1 MKNSFYTFY
10 ITHKEANVPIR
21 ERFSLSERET
31 ETFLLSLQQSEF
43 IKEIFVLSTCNR
55 TEIYCYG
62 TENSLSIIKEKFAQI
77 KYISIEELMEMGFR
91 ENDNSEEV
99 IKRFFEI
106 SVGADS
112 QIVGD
117 WQITNQVKQAY
128 QLANEVGTIGTY
140 FHKLIHFVLQ
150 ASKKITTQT
159 IFRSGAASVSFATAD
174 LVRQLSKQKTV
185 YNSLNN
191 DIEKNT
197 TKDIIKNENA
207 TTKQLKVL
215 VVGVGKIGSDTVR
228 HLRKMGIKNV
238 KITNRTIG
246 KSAMLATENAYEI
259 VDFKDVF
266 EEAQKVDVVIS
277 SVSQPNFFNSQTI
290 ETSKLTENQCFIDL
304 SMPRS
309 IESELSN
316 FAKIYNI
323 DDLKEQTKA
332 VREERMTALPLVY
345 EILEKG
351 IQEFEKWKDE
361 HQYIILLHPFKMALE
376 ELKTNISNKYSSEL
390 DEKNKELMMQMLN
403 DFTQKAM
410 RIPVV
415 NLKIQLNNSSN
426 TENQKP
432 FLDTVQRLFS

>member
-1 MKNSFYTFY
+1 MKYSFYTFY
-10 ITHKEANVPIR
+10 ITHKEADVPIR

-31 ETFLLSLQQSEF
+31 EAFLLSLQQTEF
-43 IKEIFVLSTCNR
+43 IKEVFVLSTCNR

-62 TENSLSIIKEKFAQI
+62 AENSLSIIKTKFAQL
-77 KYISIEELMEMGFR
+77 KQISIEELIEMGFK

-174 LVRQLSKQKTV
+174 LVRQISKQKTV
-185 YNSLNN
+185 YDSLNN
-191 DIEKNT
+191 DIEKNANTT
-197 TKDIIKNENA
+197 TKE
-207 TTKQLKVL
+207 LKVL

-290 ETSKLTENQCFIDL
+290 DTSKLTENQCFIDL

-361 HQYIILLHPFKMALE
+361 HQYIILLQPFKMALE

-415 NLKIQLNNSSN
+415 NLKIQLNNSST